1 MNSGEEDF
9 DEVSTLSEQLNQSM
23 LNSGATIQEVLT
35 QNSFL
40 QDFSQRLLARY
51 NKERQRCSQL
61 ESALNL
67 AQVTLERTQV
77 LLQTSE
83 AKAAALCVS
92 TKELVEALE
101 AVEACILPRLEG
113 QLANTAKEKLGKL
126 SELGRKVAAEREYYK
141 TQFEAMMESAMTT
154 VRCRNCRKAFIP
166 KTNSP
171 SSCIY
176 HPGKLHYYSCF
187 GCGDDAYYT
196 CCNRCTACSPGC
208 RTGSHFGP

>member
-1 MNSGEEDF
+1 MNSSDEEL

-23 LNSGATIQEVLT
+23 LHSSATIQEVLM
-35 QNSFL
+35 QNNFL

-83 AKAAALCVS
+83 AKVAALRIS
-92 TKELVEALE
+92 TKEFTEAIE
-101 AVEACILPRLEG
+101 AIEVCILQRIEG
-113 QLANTAKEKLGKL
+113 QLATAAKEKLGKF
-126 SELGRKVAAEREYYK
+126 SELGQKVAAEREYYK
-141 TQFEAMMESAMTT
+141 TQFEGMMESAMVT

-171 SSCIY
+171 SACTY

-196 CCNRCTACSPGC
+196 CCNRCSACSPGC